1 MEAGVAFFLLFL
13 LLVVVG
19 GAGLF
24 FYLGG
29 AALWAGETDSEAGGE
44 EARPQHVQTGQPT
57 EARIFPSLDGTG
69 EHDKTRGET

>member
-24 FYLGG
+24 
-29 AALWAGETDSEAGGE
+29 LWAGETDSEAGGE

-69 EHDKTRGET
+69 EHDKARGET